1 MISSLVPVSRSEKIM
16 TSAPVMKLSDVTI
29 VTYACFCA
37 AEPVAD
43 SEEDIKQI
51 FVSETSEAT
60 KHSTNK
66 PPA

>member
-1 MISSLVPVSRSEKIM
+1 
-16 TSAPVMKLSDVTI
+16 
-29 VTYACFCA
+29 
-37 AEPVAD
+37 VAD